1 MSDYYL
7 SAATQ
12 TAFLTGMIGLGPGF
26 TSIVAGGTFSS
37 DFSLAFGG
45 VTYTYAFAGP
55 TSDGGSWKLRIIGA
69 LYSWVPSV
77 TPQPIEPGVETNR
90 VGLPIMPELAMVPT
104 MPVGI
109 EQPVLSATPVFWAW
123 FSWNSGMPLPPF
135 VANGITVYPYKPGNP
150 PYQVNL

>member
-1 MSDYYL
+1 MSDFYL

-12 TAFLTGMIGLGPGF
+12 TAFGAGMAAVGLASQGGGAFSQDFGQAFNTGVSSF
-26 TSIVAGGTFSS
+26 T
-37 DFSLAFGG
+37 
-45 VTYTYAFAGP
+45 FAGP
-55 TSDGGSWKLRIIGA
+55 TTDGGSWKLRIIGL

-77 TPQPIEPGVETNR
+77 TPQPAEPGVETNR
-90 VGLPIMPELAMVPT
+90 VGLPIMPELEMVPT

-123 FSWNSGMPLPPF
+123 FSWNSGMPLPAF
-135 VANGITVYPYKPGNP
+135 AANGITVYPYKPGNP